1 MKEKLMANGIEYVK
15 VGDYYIPNLSVP
27 ITVYEIGKYGRLHRT
42 FLKENYPCLYSSML
56 MQGTLLKHI
65 AEVDRTAK
73 HRIDTLVKATA
84 KEQGITEELKAENQM
99 LWVGMMNNLLHSAEE
114 IIYNELIY
122 TRGNL

>member
-1 MKEKLMANGIEYVK
+1 MKEELMENDIEYVK
-15 VGDYYIPNLSVP
+15 VGDYYVPNLTVP
-27 ITVYEIGKYGRLHRT
+27 TTVYEIGKYGRLHKA

-56 MQGTLLKHI
+56 MQGTLLEHI

-73 HRIDTLVKATA
+73 HRVDTLVKAMA
-84 KEQGITEELKAENQM
+84 KKQGVTEGLKSENQM
-99 LWVGMMNNLLHSAEE
+99 LWVGMMNSLLHSAEE

>member
-1 MKEKLMANGIEYVK
+1 MDNKISYVRC
-15 VGDYYIPNLSVP
+15 GDYYIPNLTVP
-27 ITVYEIGKYGRLHRT
+27 TTIYEIGKYGRLHRT

-56 MQGTLLKHI
+56 MQGTLLEHI
-65 AEVDRTAK
+65 AEVDLTAK
-73 HRIDTLVKATA
+73 NRVDTLVKAMA

-114 IIYNELIY
+114 IINKELIY